1 MKRKAMYLSLNEK
14 IYKTY
19 RKKQT
24 ASKWRNNSLSA
35 LLLMWFL
42 NLKIYMLLLAETY
55 CKRKR
60 TYMFKKI
67 WAKDFRKFS
76 ENQQK
81 TLVTAK
87 DPKINT
93 GTILATSQCYVQ
105 LILISVEIKCLK
117 I

>member
-1 MKRKAMYLSLNEK
+1 MRRKAMYLSLNER

-19 RKKQT
+19 QNKQT

-35 LLLMWFL
+35 LLLMRFL
-42 NLKIYMLLLAETY
+42 NLKIYIVLLAETY

-60 TYMFKKI
+60 AYMFKKI
-67 WAKDFRKFS
+67 WAIDFRKFS

-81 TLVTAK
+81 TLVTAN

-93 GTILATSQCYVQ
+93 GTILATSQYYVQ